1 MKLDY
6 DIFQDLVE
14 TNSKAAA
21 GIWKWIVKRVTQ
33 DMIDQK
39 RLSDFQ
45 SFAGIQE
52 EDIYIENK
60 FSIKQ
65 EKKWIMSLIEGG
77 DKNPHK

>member
-1 MKLDY
+1 
-6 DIFQDLVE
+6 
-14 TNSKAAA
+14 
-21 GIWKWIVKRVTQ
+21 
-33 DMIDQK
+33 MIDQK

-60 FSIKQ
+60 FSIKP
-65 EKKWIMSLIEGG
+65 EKKRIMSLIEGG